1 MRFHTMR
8 RTITI
13 VVGWVAAVAIAWM
26 PNSAL
31 AARTVTAPSDTRTF
45 IVVDAT
51 YNRLTL
57 YEAGVPVHIYRVG
70 LGRPSSPT
78 PIGEWRITDKQR
90 DWGGGFGTRWMRINV
105 PWGIYGI
112 HGTNKPHL
120 VGGDVSSGCIRM
132 RNQDVEQ
139 LFEQVRVGTPVIIE
153 GNPLRYSRRLEYG
166 NIGSDVLLVQ
176 DRLKRLGYYRGARD
190 GKFGPA
196 MEDALK
202 RFEAARGLP
211 VDGVVGVIDYRA
223 LGLEE

>member
-1 MRFHTMR
+1 MRA
-8 RTITI
+8 ITV
-13 VVGWVAAVAIAWM
+13 VVGWVAAIAIGCT
-26 PNSAL
+26 PSPAL
-31 AARTVTAPSDTRTF
+31 AERTVNAPSNTHSF
-45 IVVDAT
+45 IVVDT
-51 YNRLTL
+51 NQNRLTL
-57 YEAGVPVHIYRVG
+57 YEAGVPVQMYSVG
-70 LGRPSSPT
+70 LGRPASPT
-78 PIGEWRITDKQR
+78 PIGEWQITDKQR

-139 LFEQVRVGTPVIIE
+139 LYDRVGVGTPVVIE

-176 DRLKRLGYYRGARD
+176 DRLRRLGYYQGPRD
-190 GKFGPA
+190 GKFGSA
-196 MEDALK
+196 TEEALK
-202 RFEAARGLP
+202 KFEAAKGLP
-211 VDGVVGVIDYRA
+211 VDGVVGIVDYRA